1 MYQLGRRLE
10 VSSQE
15 KLAQENSLERLR
27 VEVYL
32 NKRWGLC
39 LVILPEVFSS
49 IILYNELKKNTQMY
63 QSRSDQENKNRNHA
77 R

>member
-32 NKRWGLC
+32 NKQWGLC

-49 IILYNELKKNTQMY
+49 IILYNEF
-63 QSRSDQENKNRNHA
+63 
-77 R
+77 

>member
-49 IILYNELKKNTQMY
+49 IILYNELKKKYPNV
-63 QSRSDQENKNRNHA
+63 SIKI
-77 R
+77 